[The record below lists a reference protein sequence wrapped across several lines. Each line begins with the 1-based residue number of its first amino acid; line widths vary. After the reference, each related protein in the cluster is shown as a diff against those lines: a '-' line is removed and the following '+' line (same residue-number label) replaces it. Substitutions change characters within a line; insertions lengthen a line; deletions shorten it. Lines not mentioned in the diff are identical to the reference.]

1 MPWSG
6 DRKESVVKR
15 VGDQHMSQNMGQ
27 DKIIM
32 HKLEFYG
39 YHGVLPEE
47 KKLGQKFYVD
57 LEIGCDLKKAGEK
70 DDLEQTINY
79 ALIYQDI
86 KKVME
91 QEQFDLI
98 ETCAERIA
106 KGILSYTK
114 VNWCL
119 VRVSKPEA
127 PLPGIFDKVA
137 VEIVRRREE

>member
-1 MPWSG
+1 M
-6 DRKESVVKR
+6 
-15 VGDQHMSQNMGQ
+15 
-27 DKIIM
+27 
-32 HKLEFYG
+32 EFYG
-39 YHGVLPEE
+39 YHGILPEE

-57 LEIGCDLKKAGEK
+57 LEIGCELKEAGEQ

-98 ETCAERIA
+98 EACAERIA
-106 KGILSYTK
+106 KGILSYNK

-119 VRVSKPEA
+119 VRVNKPEA